1 MTPQPQRIL
10 RDYRT
15 AGATKFHSINQSV
28 RNALADK
35 TRFPDS
41 FWTAR
46 QTVLEAYLAASEK
59 HDALYHESMLGSKV
73 VIAEREASQG
83 KLVILMDEVAS
94 FLELVALRNP
104 EILIISGFHL
114 AKERRAHTR
123 SKATATTQTVQED
136 GKNSI
141 PA

>member
-1 MTPQPQRIL
+1 MTPQAERVL

-15 AGATKFHSINQSV
+15 AGATKFHGINQSV

-41 FWTAR
+41 FWTTH
-46 QTVLEAYLAASEK
+46 QTVLEAYLAASER

-73 VIAEREASQG
+73 VIAERVTSQA
-83 KLVILMDEVAS
+83 KLVVLMDEVAS
-94 FLELVALRNP
+94 FLELAALRTP
-104 EILIISGFHL
+104 EILIVSGFRL

-123 SKATATTQTVQED
+123 SKATATTQTVQEEV
-136 GKNSI
+136 KNSI